1 MNRGM
6 DLRSYLSALRK
17 NWWLV
22 LVITAC
28 CTAIAVAAL
37 LLTPNTYAS
46 KVTFYVSTPISDGSN
61 PQSSG
66 QFAVTRVN
74 SYVELLSSD
83 KLAEEVAKD
92 VGFDAPPGSHEDMIT
107 GSAELNT
114 VLVTATISDADP
126 ARAFAIAQAVSD
138 KFPEMVD
145 ELDNKGK
152 SGSAVVVLTTVSGPT
167 PPLVVA
173 PSGRIYGAIGIGGGL
188 LLGVLAAL
196 FRELL
201 NTSIRSGETLSEVLG
216 APALGTINFD
226 PTTKRLPLII
236 GEQAASARSEA
247 YRHLRTSLQFVD
259 AAAATQ
265 VLLITSAVP
274 NEGKTTTSV
283 NLALSFVEFGD
294 RVLLISA
301 DLRRPRLGSLL
312 TLSES
317 NGLTGLLVGQTQLND
332 AIQQWGNSQ
341 LFYIGSGSLPPN
353 PSELLGGE
361 RMAELMERL
370 RGRFDKIIVDAP
382 PLLPVTDAAV
392 ASALVDGVVVVVRDG
407 HTNRTQLTATR
418 KTLDGVGARI
428 IGGVLNMRKSSKRE
442 QRTYGGDSYQVATFQ
457 ARRSA
462 GLSSASPAG
471 FDEEEPTPARS
482 ADTAERP
489 AAPPQPPQPPVVP
502 PTPAPEPTPQPTP
515 QPAPRPSRAQRPTMI
530 TNLDAFDQND
540 TIEQPDLVH
549 RLRQVSDRRP
559 AEAPFPAPESSP
571 PADPEEPDDDAET
584 AETVVIDGAEEDP
597 DPTLSPA
604 TPPLHS
610 REG

>member
-1 MNRGM
+1 M

-22 LVITAC
+22 LVITAA

-46 KVTFYVSTPISDGSN
+46 RVTFYVSTPISDGSN

-83 KLAEEVAKD
+83 KLAQEVAKE
-92 VGFDAPPGSHEDMIT
+92 VGFEAPPGSHEDMIT

-126 ARAFAIAQAVSD
+126 ARAFAIAEAVSD

-167 PPLVVA
+167 PPIVVA
-173 PSGRIYGAIGIGGGL
+173 PSLRIYGAIGVGGGL
-188 LLGVLAAL
+188 VLGVLAAL
-196 FRELL
+196 LRELL
-201 NTSIRSGETLSEVLG
+201 NTSIRSQETLSEVLG
-216 APALGTINFD
+216 APALGTIIFD

-236 GEQAASARSEA
+236 GEQAASARSES

-265 VLLITSAVP
+265 VLLVTSAVP

-361 RMAELMERL
+361 RMADLMERL

-407 HTNRTQLTATR
+407 HTNRTQLTAAR
-418 KTLDGVGARI
+418 KTLDAVGARI
-428 IGGVLNMRKSSKRE
+428 IGGVLNMRKSSRRE

-471 FDEEEPTPARS
+471 FDEEPTPARS
-482 ADTAERP
+482 ADYAEHP
-489 AAPPQPPQPPVVP
+489 ATPAPSPVVP
-502 PTPAPEPTPQPTP
+502 PTPAPEPDPDPTAPRTQPTDP
-515 QPAPRPSRAQRPTMI
+515 WPARAQTPMMI
-530 TNLDAFDQND
+530 TSLDDFDQTD

-549 RLRQVSDRRP
+549 RLRQVEERRP
-559 AEAPFPAPESSP
+559 ADETHPTPAPSP
-571 PADPEEPDDDAET
+571 AEGPAVDAET
-584 AETVVIDGAEEDP
+584 AETVVIEADEEDP
-597 DPTLSPA
+597 ALSPG
-604 TPPLHS
+604 TPSLPS

>member
-1 MNRGM
+1 M

-28 CTAIAVAAL
+28 CTGIAVAAL

-46 KVTFYVSTPISDGSN
+46 RVTFYVSTPISDGSN

-83 KLAEEVAKD
+83 KLAEAVAKE
-92 VGFDAPPGSHEDMIT
+92 VGFEAPAGTPEDMIT

-114 VLVTATISDADP
+114 VLVTATVSDTDP
-126 ARAFAIAQAVSD
+126 ARAFAMAEAVSD

-167 PPLVVA
+167 PAIVVA
-173 PSGRIYGAIGIGGGL
+173 PSARIYGAIGIGGGL
-188 LLGVLAAL
+188 LLGMFAAL
-196 FRELL
+196 LRELL
-201 NTSIRSGETLSEVLG
+201 NTSIRNGEALSDILG

-226 PTTKRLPLII
+226 PSTKRLPLII
-236 GEQAASARSEA
+236 GEQAASARSES

-259 AAAATQ
+259 AAASTQ

-407 HTNRTQLTATR
+407 HTNRTQLTAAR
-418 KTLDGVGARI
+418 KTLDAVGARI
-428 IGGVLNMRKSSKRE
+428 IGGVLNMRRSSRRE

-462 GLSSASPAG
+462 GLSSDSPAG
-471 FDEEEPTPARS
+471 FDDDPEPTPARS
-482 ADTAERP
+482 ADSADRP
-489 AAPPQPPQPPVVP
+489 AAPPQPPAVAGSQPPVR
-502 PTPAPEPTPQPTP
+502 
-515 QPAPRPSRAQRPTMI
+515 PRPARAQTPVMI
-530 TNLDAFDQND
+530 TRPDDFDQND
-540 TIEQPDLVH
+540 TIEQPDLVN
-549 RLRQVSDRRP
+549 RLRQAEERKSAEPPRP
-559 AEAPFPAPESSP
+559 PEQPGRTEPALPALPVDEAET
-571 PADPEEPDDDAET
+571 EETVAIDPDDDRT
-584 AETVVIDGAEEDP
+584 DP
-597 DPTLSPA
+597 ALSPV
-604 TPPLHS
+604 TPPLS
-610 REG
+610 AREG